1 MNFFLDT
8 NAVIKIYHEETG
20 TKVLSAFLK
29 RYAPNLI
36 LTISDLT
43 PIEFRSSF
51 LRLARTG
58 EADLIMVH
66 EIFRHFDAD
75 ITRFNI
81 IKIEKDVKTFAI
93 HLLESFAYRRSLR
106 TLDALQLSA
115 ALFSHQILCIDR
127 FVSSDKKLLSVAE
140 EFFTIF
146 NPEDE
151 EV

>member
-93 HLLESFAYRRSLR
+93 
-106 TLDALQLSA
+106 LSYK
-115 ALFSHQILCIDR
+115 FGFYWHRLCIYN
-127 FVSSDKKLLSVAE
+127 FK
-140 EFFTIF
+140 FFNHQCF
-146 NPEDE
+146 
-151 EV
+151 